1 MFERIHR
8 LLERVAR
15 VAVWAGGT
23 ALMISALII
32 TGDVIARKWIG
43 WTLSGSDE
51 IASYVFAAATT
62 WAYSYCLLHRA
73 NIRIDAIYN
82 LLPRAACAILDVL
95 GVSMLFIFI
104 GVLNLRALIVFQ
116 DAVEFNSVSITTLT
130 TPLWIPQ
137 LFWLSGLIF
146 FMISLVFVLVW
157 SVSALFRWDLRTVRR
172 VAGVLSV
179 EEEIEVETHG
189 TDVRSGSQGQ
199 EN

>member
-1 MFERIHR
+1 MNKISIWSKS
-8 LLERVAR
+8 LKLKK
-15 VAVWAGGT
+15 
-23 ALMISALII
+23 MIKKML
-32 TGDVIARKWIG
+32 
-43 WTLSGSDE
+43 
-51 IASYVFAAATT
+51 AAAL
-62 WAYSYCLLHRA
+62 A
-73 NIRIDAIYN
+73 
-82 LLPRAACAILDVL
+82 L
-95 GVSMLFIFI
+95 GVSATAAFGAEKIKVGI
-104 GVLNLRALIVFQ
+104 
-116 DAVEFNSVSITTLT
+116 ITTLT